1 MPLDFRKLMTPEQR
15 VKFDAQQEWFH
26 RDVAEAQ
33 AMDDDTLANKLE
45 YYLSQSETVHKW
57 VPGTPVYDSA
67 LHHVLLPEA
76 ARRLREKA
84 KTP

>member
-15 VKFDAQQEWFH
+15 AKYDAQREWFE
-26 RDVAEAQ
+26 RDVAQ
-33 AMDDDTLANKLE
+33 AMDDDSLANKLE
-45 YYLSQSETVHKW
+45 YYLSQCEQVRKW

-76 ARRLREKA
+76 ARRLRMKG
-84 KTP
+84 K

>member
-1 MPLDFRKLMTPEQR
+1 MPLNFRKLMTPEQR
-15 VKFDAQQEWFH
+15 AKYDAQREWFE
-26 RDVAEAQ
+26 RDVAQAR

-45 YYLSQSETVHKW
+45 YYLSQSEQVPKW
-57 VPGTPVYDSA
+57 VPGTPVYDAA

-84 KTP
+84 KSR